1 MRVCP
6 SCRTDNPAR
15 AKFCL
20 ECGRRLPDVTSEASE
35 PRDAHESRR
44 VVTVLF
50 SDIVGSTALGEA
62 LDPETLR
69 VVMTRYF
76 ATMEAVLDRHGG
88 TVEKFIGDAIMAVFG
103 LRAIHEDDALRAVR
117 AALEMRDSLAE
128 LNAELEATR
137 QVTIATRTGVHT
149 GEVVA
154 GDPTARQTLVTG
166 DAVNTAARLEQAAAA
181 GEILVGD
188 TTWRLVRDRISGE
201 SVAPIGA
208 KGKAEPVPAIRILS
222 LRLETDRNESSADPL
237 IGRGAE
243 LHTLQ
248 AALERV
254 VADRRASL
262 VNVVGPAGVGKSR
275 LIEEFLAQASDRA
288 RILRGRCLPYGEGI
302 TYWPL
307 REVLGMAA
315 GIFDSDLPAEGVQKL
330 VDLMGDAED
339 GSLVAARLAS
349 AIGLSPDP
357 VRQEEV
363 FWAVR
368 RVLAALASRRPLIVV
383 IEDIQWAEPTFL
395 ELVDQVVDHV
405 EGVPLLILCPA
416 RPASADVTPGSG
428 RSRSGA
434 IIVLLDGLSD
444 DAAAALLDS
453 LPGGPSIPVG
463 LRGRILASAQGNP
476 LFVRE
481 MVGMLVEDGLL
492 TSDEDT
498 GASTIDADTVRI
510 PPTIQA
516 LMAARIDGLPL
527 DERSLAQRASVIG
540 RTFDETA
547 VVELTPPTGRSDV
560 TRTLLALLRR
570 ELVAP
575 ERSDLT
581 VADAYTFRHILIR
594 DAAYEALRKT
604 DRAELHA
611 RFADWLERAA
621 GDRLMEFEEIL
632 GYHLREAYRYRVEL
646 REAGPLT
653 EQLGSRAAG
662 YLHAA
667 ARRARDRGDSAA
679 AVRLYQGAETLPMRD
694 LVELAALPLD
704 HGLALLDVGRLA
716 EARRVTDDALRLA
729 VEVGDRRVAA
739 RSRLLRLD
747 ISRADGSLVSQDP
760 AVDAELATALRDAE
774 ASGDPGALA
783 DAWGAKSGQSWLV
796 GLGASEG
803 ELHIALG
810 FARSAGDQRVV
821 LDLELNLLVHTFAGP
836 TPVGEVVEAAR
847 ELSSRAGPY
856 STVRAEAE
864 EVLAVSEAMSG
875 RFEEA
880 VRVAEHSL
888 AILDELAQV
897 AALVNGRT
905 YLAWVH
911 RLSGDLPAAEAVL
924 RRGLAEAVA
933 VGDRSLE
940 SFVSCRLAEVLV
952 NQDRFDEAEAPLAVA
967 ERDPIRP
974 TVSRIVGARARIRA
988 HRGDA
993 GAERDVKALLALVA
1007 EMPWPNVQTEAYID
1021 AAWAMASLGA
1031 RSVAERYAREALRL
1045 CEAKG
1050 NVALAATT
1058 SALVDRIADDRGGNG
1073 RER

>member
-15 AKFCL
+15 AKFCF
-20 ECGRRLPDVTSEASE
+20 ECGRRLPQAPIEATE
-35 PRDAHESRR
+35 PRDAHDSRR

-76 ATMEAVLDRHGG
+76 STMEAVLERHGG

-128 LNAELEATR
+128 LNAELQATR
-137 QVTIATRTGVHT
+137 EVTIATRTGVHT

-166 DAVNTAARLEQAAAA
+166 DAVNTAARLEQAATP

-188 TTWRLVRDRISGE
+188 MTWRLVRDRITGE
-201 SVAPIGA
+201 PVAPIGA
-208 KGKAEPVPAIRILS
+208 KGKAEPVPAVRILS
-222 LRLETDRNESSADPL
+222 LRPETDQNEPSGAL
-237 IGRGAE
+237 IGRDAE
-243 LHTLQ
+243 LHTLY

-254 VADRRASL
+254 VADRRVSL

-275 LIEEFLAQASDRA
+275 LVGEFLAGASVQA
-288 RILRGRCLPYGEGI
+288 RILRGHCLPYGEGI

-315 GIFDSDLPAEGVQKL
+315 GILDSDLSAEGVQKL

-349 AIGLSPDP
+349 AIGLSSEP

-395 ELVDQVVDHV
+395 ELIDQVVDHGQ
-405 EGVPLLILCPA
+405 GVPILILCPA
-416 RPASADVTPGSG
+416 RPVSADDAPSSDRPRPG
-428 RSRSGA
+428 A
-434 IIVLLDGLSD
+434 MTVLLEGLSD

-453 LPGGPSIPVG
+453 IPGGPSIPVG
-463 LRGRILASAQGNP
+463 LRERILASAQGNP

-492 TSDEDT
+492 ASDEGT
-498 GASTIDADTVRI
+498 GTSMIDADSVRI

-516 LMAARIDGLPL
+516 LMAARIDGLPV
-527 DERSLAQRASVIG
+527 DERALAQRASVIG
-540 RTFDETA
+540 RTFEETA
-547 VVELTPPTGRSDV
+547 VLELTPPTGRSDV
-560 TRTLLALLRR
+560 TRSLLALLRR

-575 ERSDLT
+575 EPSDLT
-581 VADAYTFRHILIR
+581 VVEAYTFRHILIR
-594 DAAYEALRKT
+594 DAAYDALRKT

-646 REAGPLT
+646 REAGSLT
-653 EQLGSRAAG
+653 EEFGSRAAA

-667 ARRARDRGDSAA
+667 ARRARDRGDSEA
-679 AVRLYQGAETLPMRD
+679 AVRLYHGAEALPIRD
-694 LVELAALPLD
+694 PVELATLRLH
-704 HGLALLDVGRLA
+704 HGLALLDVGQLA
-716 EARRVTDDALRLA
+716 EARRVTDDALGLA
-729 VEVGDRRVAA
+729 VEAGDRRVAA

-747 ISRADGSLVSQDP
+747 ISRADGSLVAQDP
-760 AVDAELATALRDAE
+760 AVEAELAAALRDAE

-796 GLGASEG
+796 GLDSSER
-803 ELHIALG
+803 ELHTALG
-810 FARSAGDQRVV
+810 FARSGDDQRVV

-836 TPVGEVVEAAR
+836 MPVGEVVEAAR
-847 ELSSRAGPY
+847 ELAARAGPY

-875 RFEEA
+875 RFDEA

-897 AALVNGRT
+897 GTLVNGRT

-952 NQDRFDEAEAPLAVA
+952 NQDRFDEAEGPLAVA
-967 ERDPIRP
+967 ERNPIRP
-974 TVSRIVGARARIRA
+974 TVSRILGAQARIRA
-988 HRGDA
+988 HRGDVR
-993 GAERDVKALLALVA
+993 AEHDVKALLALVA

-1031 RSVAERYAREALRL
+1031 RSVAERYAREALRQ

-1058 SALVDRIADDRGGNG
+1058 SALVDRLADDPGGNG
-1073 RER
+1073 HAL

>member
-6 SCRTDNPAR
+6 SCRTGNPAR

-20 ECGRRLPDVTSEASE
+20 ECGRRLPDVTSEATE
-35 PRDAHESRR
+35 PRNAHESRR

-69 VVMTRYF
+69 LVMTSYF
-76 ATMEAVLDRHGG
+76 STMEEVLERHGG

-117 AALEMRDSLAE
+117 AALEMRESLAE
-128 LNAELEATR
+128 LNADLQATR

-188 TTWRLVRDRISGE
+188 ATWRLVRGRISGE
-201 SVAPIGA
+201 PVAPIGA
-208 KGKAEPVPAIRILS
+208 KGKAEPVPAVRILS
-222 LRLETDRNESSADPL
+222 LRPEMDRTGPSAGPL
-237 IGRGAE
+237 VGRDTE

-248 AALERV
+248 GALDRV
-254 VADRRASL
+254 VADRRALL
-262 VNVVGPAGVGKSR
+262 VSVVGPAGVGKSR
-275 LIEEFLAQASDRA
+275 LIDEFLTGASERA
-288 RILRGRCLPYGEGI
+288 RILRGHCLPYGEGI

-315 GIFDSDLPAEGVQKL
+315 GIVDSDLSAEGVQKL

-349 AIGLSPDP
+349 AIGLSSDP

-368 RVLAALASRRPLIVV
+368 RVLAELASRGTLIVV

-395 ELVDQVVDHV
+395 ELVDQIVDHG

-416 RPASADVTPGSG
+416 RPGSADDAPDPGRPRGAVT
-428 RSRSGA
+428 
-434 IIVLLDGLSD
+434 VLLEGLSD

-463 LRGRILASAQGNP
+463 LRERILASAQGNP
-476 LFVRE
+476 LFIRE

-492 TSDEDT
+492 ASDEGT
-498 GASTIDADTVRI
+498 GTSTIDADSVRI

-516 LMAARIDGLPL
+516 LMAARIDGLPV

-547 VVELTPPTGRSDV
+547 VVELTPSTGRSGV
-560 TRTLLALLRR
+560 TRSLLALLRR

-575 ERSDLT
+575 EPSDLT
-581 VADAYTFRHILIR
+581 VAEAYTFRHVLIR
-594 DAAYEALRKT
+594 DAAYDALRKT

-646 REAGPLT
+646 REAGSLT
-653 EQLGSRAAG
+653 EQLGSRAAA

-667 ARRARDRGDSAA
+667 AQRARDRGDSAG
-679 AVRLYQGAETLPMRD
+679 AVRLYQGAETLPTRD
-694 LVELAALPLD
+694 QVELATLRL
-704 HGLALLDVGRLA
+704 HCGLALLDVGRLV

-729 VEVGDRRVAA
+729 VETGDRRVAA

-760 AVDAELATALRDAE
+760 AVDAELAAALTDAE

-796 GLGASEG
+796 GLDASES
-803 ELHIALG
+803 ELHTALG
-810 FARSAGDQRVV
+810 FARSGNDQRVV

-836 TPVGEVVEAAR
+836 TPVDEVVEAAR
-847 ELSSRAGPY
+847 ELAARAGPY

-875 RFEEA
+875 RFEDA
-880 VRVAEHSL
+880 VRIAEHSL

-933 VGDRSLE
+933 VGDHSLG

-974 TVSRIVGARARIRA
+974 TVSRILGARARIRA

-1021 AAWAMASLGA
+1021 AAWAMSSLGA

-1050 NVALAATT
+1050 NVALTATT
-1058 SALVDRIADDRGGNG
+1058 SALVDRLAS
-1073 RER
+1073 